1 MNNFYKRSTRI
12 IAAMCVLL
20 TCAAQAENAYD
31 IMSGGAPS
39 RSGSTMVMAYGEDP
53 KADFPPRALS
63 TTRSSSPT
71 EASTSYCVRTCDG
84 RYFPAPSGTNRGSA
98 EGCKSFC
105 PASETRVFF
114 GSSIDS
120 ATSNDGRTYAA
131 LPNAFRYRKELVAG
145 CTCNGKDVVGLA
157 SINVKE
163 DRTLRRGDIV
173 AGAAGLEVVTRIGN
187 GHVGFARASAA
198 TRGKY
203 DRLKVLASD

>member
-1 MNNFYKRSTRI
+1 MKSIHRRPTTI
-12 IAAMCVLL
+12 IAAAFGLL
-20 TCAAQAENAYD
+20 VCAANAENAHE
-31 IMSGGAPS
+31 IMTGGASS
-39 RSGSTMVMAYGEDP
+39 RTGSTMVLSYGENVG
-53 KADFPPRALS
+53 ADFPPK
-63 TTRSSSPT
+63 TFTVTRSSSQMESAAP
-71 EASTSYCVRTCDG
+71 YCVRTCDG
-84 RYFPAPSGTNRGSA
+84 RYFPAPSGNSQSSA
-98 EGCKSFC
+98 EGCKALC
-105 PASETRVFF
+105 PASETKVFF

-120 ATSNDGRTYAA
+120 ASSKDGQAYSA